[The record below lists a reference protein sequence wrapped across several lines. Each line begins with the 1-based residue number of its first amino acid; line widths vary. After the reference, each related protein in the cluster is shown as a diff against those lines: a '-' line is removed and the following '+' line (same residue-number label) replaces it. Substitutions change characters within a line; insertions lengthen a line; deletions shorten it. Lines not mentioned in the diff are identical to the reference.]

1 MHRAAAAML
10 CTLSAA
16 NSLLSTT
23 PRVFDSVFAPAA
35 IRTLVAAGC
44 DRSHSFT
51 TVLDRE
57 ASRSGRTVLERALTA
72 VLDELGDESRY
83 VEYWWRGE
91 HRRMDSHRDVDEALC
106 RSRSHAGTA
115 VGVQR
120 CPQNGHVLYLEL
132 AEELR
137 GPTCVWEEVP
147 LSRITLSHTV

>member
-1 MHRAAAAML
+1 ML

-16 NSLLSTT
+16 ISLLSTT

-57 ASRSGRTVLERALTA
+57 VSRSGRTVLERALTA

-83 VEYWWRGE
+83 VEYWWRGG

-120 CPQNGHVLYLEL
+120 CPQSGHVLYLEL